1 MWFLTAAEVA
11 PLAAGAAVL
20 GSGGG
25 GSTAVA
31 GEVAAQALQVSGPV
45 PVSRLPELAA
55 DDLVVPLGLVGAVT
69 VFEEKPPSGDEW
81 QVLIDAVEH
90 YAGRRIRALMPFE
103 AAGVNALLPVA
114 AASQTG
120 RPLVDADVMG
130 RAFTGLDQTVLTLN
144 ALPATPMV
152 LANEQGAITVI
163 DRVNAFQAERLARAI
178 VVTMGGWAVVAF
190 APQPA
195 QALARHAIH
204 GSMSRAVRYGQRVA
218 HRDLSGLLQAAGG
231 RSLFR
236 GKVIEVER
244 DTATGYGRGSL
255 VLEHLNDRSRLLTVE
270 FQNENLVA
278 VEQGEVLAVVP
289 DLICTLRVEDL
300 TAVTTEQ
307 FKYGLELEIV
317 RIPAPAQWRT
327 TAGLG
332 LVGPSAF
339 GYRTP
344 YVVAGHRR
352 DPR

>member
-1 MWFLTAAEVA
+1 MWSLSTEDVV

-25 GSTAVA
+25 GSTFAA
-31 GEVAAQALQVSGPV
+31 RDVAARALHLSGSV
-45 PVSRLPELAA
+45 PVLRLSELEP
-55 DDLVVPLGLVGAVT
+55 DELVVPIGLVGSVT
-69 VFEEKPPSGDEW
+69 VLEEKPPSGEEW
-81 QVLIDAVEH
+81 HVLMEVADH
-90 YAGRRIRALMPFE
+90 YAGERIRALVPFE

-120 RPLVDADVMG
+120 RPLTDADLMG

-144 ALPATPMV
+144 TLATTPMV
-152 LANEQGAITVI
+152 LANDHGAVTVI
-163 DRVNAFQAERLARAI
+163 DRVDAFQAERLARAI

-195 QALARHAIH
+195 GALTRHAIH
-204 GSMSRAVRYGQRVA
+204 GSMARAVRYGRHVLR
-218 HRDLSGLLQAAGG
+218 RDLAGLLAAGGG

-236 GKVIEVER
+236 GKVVEVER
-244 DTATGYGRGSL
+244 DVSTGYGRGSL
-255 VLEHLNDRSRLLTVE
+255 VLEHLADRGRYLTVE

-278 VEQGEVLAVVP
+278 VERGRVLAVVP
-289 DLICTLRVEDL
+289 DLICTLHAEDL

-307 FKYGLELEIV
+307 FQYGLELEIV
-317 RIPAPAQWRT
+317 RIPCATQWRT
-327 TAGLG
+327 AAGLG

-344 YVVAGHRR
+344 YVVSGAIH
-352 DPR
+352 DPT